1 MMDHNE
7 VKAIRRLGAAIL
19 SLFAEDQVK
28 IFSAAMRGKKSLR
41 LTPNTITIR
50 DLDAEVGAVRRYMGS
65 RDFRDICDLAGVEI
79 RVEPAIEHMLRM
91 ARVFDGGRKGVTAEL
106 ALTAWADE

>member
-7 VKAIRRLGAAIL
+7 VKAIRRLGAAVL
-19 SLFAEDQVK
+19 SQFAEDQVK
-28 IFSAAMRGKKSLR
+28 IFHAATRGKKSLR
-41 LTPNTITIR
+41 LTPNTISIR
-50 DLDAEVGAVRRYMGS
+50 DLDAEIRAVRRYMAS
-65 RDFRDICDLAGVEI
+65 KDFRDICDLAGVEI

-106 ALTAWADE
+106 ALNAWVAE